1 MQYDIGDAP
10 LERPKEEPKKT
21 LNPEEEKKLTGDMRA
36 LYDRLLPSLE
46 SDKRR
51 LQFVEKLRRILR
63 KEWPGVE
70 FQVHM
75 FGSSGNMLCTSE
87 SDGKKH
93 FRETYFERN

>member
-10 LERPKEEPKKT
+10 LERTKEEPKKS

-36 LYDRLLPSLE
+36 LYDRLQPSPE

-51 LQFVEKLRRILR
+51 LQFVEKLGRILR
-63 KEWPGVE
+63 KEWPGTE

-87 SDGKKH
+87 SDGKGP
-93 FRETYFERN
+93 F